1 VVCELATRRSIGGM
15 ILQSTFTSVP
25 DVAAE
30 LMPWLPMRL
39 LIATRFGNEDKLKRL
54 PVPVLILHS
63 RKDTTIPFHHAEKNF
78 AAATGPKCLVELAGD
93 HNDALLA
100 SAEVYRHAVSEF
112 LAKLRRTGTN

>member
-1 VVCELATRRSIGGM
+1 MRIGDAQIHRRHDPSEYFHERPGR
-15 ILQSTFTSVP
+15 
-25 DVAAE
+25 AE

-112 LAKLRRTGTN
+112 LAKLRRAGTN